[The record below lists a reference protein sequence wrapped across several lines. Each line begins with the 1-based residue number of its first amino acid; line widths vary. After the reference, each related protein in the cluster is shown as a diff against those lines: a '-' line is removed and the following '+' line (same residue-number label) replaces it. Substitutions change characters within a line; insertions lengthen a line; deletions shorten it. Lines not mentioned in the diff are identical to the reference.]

1 MSVVRSVIR
10 TCRAI
15 QPDEDV
21 GLTELCTECK
31 TRIAVWNATIY
42 TPPTL
47 VTRVG
52 STRTSRACKRCIPL
66 QNRTVARLITDEDR
80 FLVQQRNSRY
90 KYSRLIDC
98 CRQHMQRVLEN
109 PRLNDIYIRI
119 GILGESVGKD
129 DLHYAWKWVTDHLSK

>member
-1 MSVVRSVIR
+1 M
-10 TCRAI
+10 
-15 QPDEDV
+15 
-21 GLTELCTECK
+21 
-31 TRIAVWNATIY
+31 
-42 TPPTL
+42 
-47 VTRVG
+47 
-52 STRTSRACKRCIPL
+52 
-66 QNRTVARLITDEDR
+66 
-80 FLVQQRNSRY
+80 QQRNSRY